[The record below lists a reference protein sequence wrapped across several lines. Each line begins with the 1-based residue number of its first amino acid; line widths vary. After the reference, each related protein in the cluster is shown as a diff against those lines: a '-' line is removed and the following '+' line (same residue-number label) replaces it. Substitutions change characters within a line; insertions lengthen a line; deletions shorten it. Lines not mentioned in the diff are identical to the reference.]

1 MVVAMLL
8 TVFVCVKNEIAFY
21 RDFYQQQVNYTDK
34 ILNDASGQIE
44 KKWSDLTQRLNV
56 LSNKSIIYKYCEMS
70 ALERMEAH
78 QYIQILVD
86 SYTELDNSMVAL
98 YLYCTDG
105 SIARSVYGLTGG
117 EYHTLRGFYRMVER
131 EGLSKYFR
139 GAKYG
144 RVFEEAELLSQR
156 DRNLY
161 AVSVPVFGDNGYCGA
176 LIAMVDI
183 SEIMDDISKNVQLPI
198 QLKYDEM
205 IMWNNVSEDAKSKEI
220 VLYSQKI
227 NGIDWEI
234 SVPLYKNE
242 VTEIT
247 GKTINQDVLTVV
259 FVFVTETV
267 LLMLIYHWILR
278 PLRNITTQMK
288 QIGKPDEK
296 QFNRVY
302 NADKSRNEME
312 LLADSI
318 NDMLVRI
325 EELNQQAINSKISYL
340 KEHILYLQSQ
350 INPHFLF
357 NTLSSIRGMVAC
369 GNMEDVRDMVSSIA
383 EIYRYCMVDDP
394 IATVYEELECTKR
407 YIDIFQRCNGRTVQL
422 NWNVEDRILHCHIPR
437 MILQPLVEN
446 AFSHGFIRGHSDDW
460 QLRIDGRMEN
470 GHLLIDIG
478 NSGAVVSEE
487 QLKRLNGILPIQ
499 PAYHGIG
506 IANVRSR
513 LELIGSKA
521 AYLKYRAREQGGVI
535 VSICFPLKIEKL

>member
-8 TVFVCVKNEIAFY
+8 TAFVCVQNEIEFHQ
-21 RDFYQQQVNYTDK
+21 DFYQQQVNYTHK
-34 ILNDASGQIE
+34 MLNDACGQIE
-44 KKWSDLTQRLNV
+44 QKWSDLTERLNV
-56 LSNKSIIYKYCEMS
+56 LSNKRIIYRYCEMT

-117 EYHTLRGFYRMVER
+117 EYHTLRGLYRMVER
-131 EGLSKYFR
+131 EGLNKYFR
-139 GAKYG
+139 GVKYG
-144 RVFEEAELLSQR
+144 RVFDETELLSQR
-156 DRNLY
+156 DGDLY

-183 SEIMDDISKNVQLPI
+183 SEMMGDISKNVQLPI
-198 QLKYDEM
+198 QLKYDGM
-205 IMWNNVSEDAKSKEI
+205 IMWNNVSEDTKSKEI
-220 VLYSQKI
+220 VLYSQEI
-227 NGIDWEI
+227 GSIDWEI

-242 VTEIT
+242 VFEST
-247 GKTINQDVLTVV
+247 GKAINQDVLTVV
-259 FVFVTETV
+259 FVLVTEAV
-267 LLMLIYHWILR
+267 LLVLIYHWILR
-278 PLRNITTQMK
+278 PLRNIMMQMK
-288 QIGKPDEK
+288 QIGKPDD
-296 QFNRVY
+296 RVY

-325 EELNQQAINSKISYL
+325 EELNQQATNSKISYL

-357 NTLSSIRGMVAC
+357 NTFSSIRGMAAC
-369 GNMEDVRDMVSSIA
+369 GNMESVCDMVSSIA
-383 EIYRYCMVDDP
+383 EIYRYCMLDDP
-394 IATVYEELECTKR
+394 IATVYEEFECAKQ
-407 YIDIFQRCNGRTVQL
+407 YIDIFQLCNGRKVQI
-422 NWNVEDRILHCHIPR
+422 NWNVDDKILHCRIPR

-460 QLRIDGRMEN
+460 QLQIDGRMEDD
-470 GHLLIDIG
+470 HLLIDIG
-478 NSGAVVSEE
+478 NSGAAVSEE
-487 QLKRLNGILPIQ
+487 QLQRLNGILPIQ
-499 PAYHGIG
+499 SIYHGIG

-513 LELIGSKA
+513 LELIGSEA
-521 AYLKYRAREQGGVI
+521 AYLKYRARKQGGVI